1 MGRGVDHRSVTPV
14 IDAFRKFLR
23 GRQHRNALRYAD
35 DQASRTQPPPDLPG
49 GPFHKTSK
57 IYYFSRD
64 ARREVEPPM
73 VIASANVKQIT
84 DGGNEKMLTKVLTPG
99 KSYIPS

>member
-1 MGRGVDHRSVTPV
+1 MLIFIEIEQSSECFASVLLD
-14 IDAFRKFLR
+14 IKNYHWLMIISILQ
-23 GRQHRNALRYAD
+23 RQHRNALRYAD

-84 DGGNEKMLTKVLTPG
+84 DG
-99 KSYIPS
+99 